1 MIDYL
6 SLLNYGQGRYTR
18 PFVEDFANLW
28 RLFNAVGGGGGCSP
42 PDRNRHHEEL
52 GPLVHPGPNN
62 VPIQDP

>member
-28 RLFNAVGGGGGCSP
+28 RLFNAGGGGVQP
-42 PDRNRHHEEL
+42 T
-52 GPLVHPGPNN
+52 GP
-62 VPIQDP
+62 